1 MVRVGALVRVVVG
14 GTVVVVGVR
23 AVVHDVGTGT
33 PWGYIP
39 NMRTFLVAL
48 LVVLGWTL
56 TACGEDAEPQA
67 LSDTEHSAQDVS
79 FASDM
84 VQHHAKALA
93 MVDLTIGRDLDP
105 EVQGLAEAIRAA
117 QGPEIELMAD
127 WLLSWEEEVP
137 ETVRDHANADHGTP
151 EDLEPLEQASDA
163 DFDELWLAMM
173 IEHHEGAVAMA
184 RTQLDEGTYRPAVEL
199 AGDIVEAQEAEIERM
214 RALLG

>member
-1 MVRVGALVRVVVG
+1 
-14 GTVVVVGVR
+14 
-23 AVVHDVGTGT
+23 
-33 PWGYIP
+33 
-39 NMRTFLVAL
+39 MRTFLVAL
-48 LVVLGWTL
+48 LVVLGPTL
-56 TACGEDAEPQA
+56 AACGEDAEPQV

-84 VQHHAKALA
+84 VQHHAQALA

-117 QGPEIELMAD
+117 QGPEIEVMAD